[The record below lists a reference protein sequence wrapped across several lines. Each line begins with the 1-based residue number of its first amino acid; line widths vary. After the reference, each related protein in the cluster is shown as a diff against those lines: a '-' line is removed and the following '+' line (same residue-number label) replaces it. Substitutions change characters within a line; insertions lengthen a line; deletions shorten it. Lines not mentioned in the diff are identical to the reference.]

1 MSATPWTSWAPVTA
15 PSSWSSP
22 TRPGSWAVITTGD
35 RRDVGRRRG
44 HGRRSGLPV
53 PNRRRQG
60 LVSSRPHLGGQTS
73 PEAPVFARSAS
84 TTRHARTLL
93 RLLVIGLTVGVAA
106 TFGPPAATASDPG
119 HAGDSPYRGLIISKM
134 RHMTLEQKV
143 GQLFVIE
150 VAGRDA
156 TNVSD
161 TAKSVNQRLYGV
173 DTPAQAIAKYQ
184 PGGVIYYTTR
194 VPCTGCASDDNIGDP
209 AQVATLSNG
218 LQAASL
224 SQDGIPLQISVDQ
237 EGGALVARFGP
248 PATQMPGAMALG
260 ADGSAADARTSG
272 DVIGT
277 ELKAVGVTQDYGVDS
292 DVNIN
297 PNNPV
302 IGVRSPG
309 GDPALVSRIVTGE
322 IQGFHDAGESAVS
335 KHFPG
340 HGDTGVDSHFG
351 LPIVTHDLA
360 TFESTDLPPFKA
372 AVAAGVDTIMTAH
385 VVFPAVDPSG
395 APATMSHAILTGVL
409 RDELGFKG
417 LIVTDALDMG
427 GATATYPPNV
437 APVKAFEAGADQL
450 LIPPQMDTAYG
461 AVLAAVKDGTI
472 SRQRLDESVY
482 RILLH
487 KYQHGIFQDPMVD
500 PAVAPTVLGAPDH
513 LAAAQAVTDRTTTLV
528 KNDGNVLPLAPG
540 PRNVLVTGWGVA
552 TTAQLGDEFTKRGA
566 TTQVFQTGTTPSDS
580 LINQVVAAAAD
591 KDLVVVSTYN
601 AWGLDPTTGQPT
613 ASDVAQTKLVRA
625 LLGTGKQV
633 VVTAMRNPY
642 DVAAFPE
649 MPAVLD
655 AYGYT
660 RDSITSLVKV
670 IYGEVDPTGKLPVSV
685 PNTDGSGVLYPLGYG
700 LGY

>member
-1 MSATPWTSWAPVTA
+1 MSVRTA
-15 PSSWSSP
+15 F
-22 TRPGSWAVITTGD
+22 TT
-35 RRDVGRRRG
+35 
-44 HGRRSGLPV
+44 H
-53 PNRRRQG
+53 Q
-60 LVSSRPHLGGQTS
+60 
-73 PEAPVFARSAS
+73 
-84 TTRHARTLL
+84 ARTPL
-93 RLLVIGLTVGVAA
+93 RLLVIGLSVVVAA
-106 TFGPPAATASDPG
+106 AFSPLSATAVDAG
-119 HAGDSPYRGLIISKM
+119 HAGDAPYRGLILSKM

-156 TNVSD
+156 NNVSD
-161 TAKSVNQRLYGV
+161 TAKSVNQTLYGV

-194 VPCTGCASDDNIGDP
+194 VPCAGCASDDNIGDP
-209 AQVATLSNG
+209 TQVATLSNG

-224 SQDGIPLQISVDQ
+224 AQPAKIPLQISVDQ

-248 PATQMPGAMALG
+248 PTTQMPGAMALG

-309 GDPALVSRIVTGE
+309 GDPSLVSRIVTGE
-322 IQGFHDAGESAVS
+322 IEGFHDAGESAVA

-372 AVAAGVDTIMTAH
+372 AIAAGVDTIMTAH

-395 APATMSHAILTGVL
+395 APATMSHKILTGVL

-417 LIVTDALDMG
+417 LIVTDALDMA
-427 GATATYPPNV
+427 GATSTYPPNV
-437 APVKAFEAGADQL
+437 APVQAILAGADQL
-450 LIPPQMDTAYG
+450 LIPPKMDTAYG
-461 AVLAAVKDGTI
+461 AVLDAVRNGTI
-472 SRQRLDESVY
+472 SEQRLDESVY

-487 KYQHGIFQDPMVD
+487 KYQHGIVQHPYVD
-500 PAVAPTVLGAPDH
+500 PAVAPTVEGAPDH
-513 LAAAQAVTDRTTTLV
+513 LAEAQAVTDRTTTLV
-528 KNDGNVLPLAPG
+528 TNDGGLLPLSSAPG
-540 PRNVLVTGWGVA
+540 KVLVTGWGVA

-566 TTQVFQTGTTPSDS
+566 ATQVFQTGTTPSDS
-580 LINQVVAAAAD
+580 LISQVVAAAAD

-601 AWGLDPTTGQPT
+601 AWGLDTTTGQPT
-613 ASDVAQTKLVRA
+613 ASDVAQTRLVRA
-625 LLGTGKQV
+625 LLATGKKV

-649 MPAVLD
+649 APAVLD

-660 RDSITSLVKV
+660 GDSIASLVKV
-670 IYGEVDPTGKLPVSV
+670 IYGEVHPTGKLPVSV
-685 PNTDGSGVLYPLGYG
+685 PNTDGTGVLYPLGHG